1 MRVEAISAVV
11 VPGALMEDAAIL
23 LHACRKKSITL
34 CSHDLPHWLIIGVDA
49 PFSHQPVANR
59 RLPGCWNSPAV
70 LRGHLAPHG
79 KGPLRI
85 SEEPRRS
92 ALREN
97 VVHLD

>member
-59 RLPGCWNSPAV
+59 RLPSCWNSPAI
-70 LRGHLAPHG
+70 LRRHPVPNCN
-79 KGPLRI
+79 GPLRI
-85 SEEPRRS
+85 PEQPHD
-92 ALREN
+92 ALLREN
-97 VVHLD
+97 VIHLN